1 MPHELAQIVANA
13 LRLGHITVYQLGVT
27 EEKLDRLLDAAGP
40 WTQESSGKVRKAG
53 KHERMTSHK
62 GKRKPVIS
70 AGDYDDL
77 NTAIEM
83 VHNEDLQI
91 SHEILEEIVGGGTGM
106 HDDIRQELAE
116 AEWRLASWENGDVDA
131 DYVVSVIQTVLDT
144 YPVDDNQWSR

>member
-62 GKRKPVIS
+62 GSSGQPVIS
-70 AGDYDDL
+70 ADEFDRL
-77 NTAIEM
+77 NTVI
-83 VHNEDLQI
+83 
-91 SHEILEEIVGGGTGM
+91 EILEGG
-106 HDDIRQELAE
+106 DEE
-116 AEWRLASWENGDVDA
+116 
-131 DYVVSVIQTVLDT
+131 
-144 YPVDDNQWSR
+144 